1 MKSLNSLEKRQICH
15 DVIFDIGR
23 IRAAVLDAQAA
34 FDNARSQCLRA
45 GQMLNDVQGA
55 LPHGDFQNW
64 IETNLP
70 ELSYRTAARWAAAAA
85 NITRHLPPPDIEV
98 DGVVLTVS
106 QIMDGSSD
114 LPDEAAAY
122 RQAWLDFTADKTI
135 SECLAGVFVDGDPDH
150 RLTRAINGKTLGGQP
165 KGAPDRKDYAL
176 FASVKMLALRAHLDD
191 WAGQGGKLS
200 ALQQA
205 AMTKALESFVLG
217 GPMRVAAGGAT
228 RAVPALP
235 RAVADMLSELLTQR
249 RKQKDA

>member
-1 MKSLNSLEKRQICH
+1 MAAIRQ
-15 DVIFDIGR
+15 
-23 IRAAVLDAQAA
+23 AVQDAQAS
-34 FDNARSQCLRA
+34 FENAKQHCLRA
-45 GQMLNDVQGA
+45 GQMLNDVQCA
-55 LPHGDFQNW
+55 LPHGEFDIWVEQ
-64 IETNLP
+64 NLP
-70 ELSYRTAARWAAAAA
+70 ELAPRTARRWAAAAA

-98 DGVVLTVS
+98 DGAVLTVS
-106 QIMDGSSD
+106 QIMDGTAD
-114 LPDEAAAY
+114 LPAEAAAY